1 LPFYDPK
8 TAPNVFDVVW
18 CKWPLREL
26 PGQPGE
32 VVRCV
37 LVLDAQLMVTD
48 AGEEFIALVV
58 AYGTGAENV
67 PERYRKDHLLIG
79 RSEYKALGLHKETVF
94 KVDLGNRRRLPWGDK
109 YFVPQ
114 NYVRSQNIIAG
125 SLSAQQAAE
134 VIRCIR
140 ARGLLFPLPKI

>member
-18 CKWPLREL
+18 CKWPMREL
-26 PGQPGE
+26 PGKPGE

-37 LVLDAQLMVTD
+37 LVLDTQLMVTD
-48 AGEEFIALVV
+48 SGEEFTALVV
-58 AYGTGAENV
+58 AYGTGADNV
-67 PERYRKDHLLIG
+67 PEWRRKDHLFIG
-79 RSEYKALGLHKETVF
+79 RGEFRDLGLHKETVF
-94 KVDLGNRRRLPWGDK
+94 KVDLQNRRRLPWGDE

-114 NYVRSQNIIAG
+114 DYVRSQNIVAG
-125 SLSAQQAAE
+125 SLTGYQSAE
-134 VIRCIR
+134 VVRCIK